1 MARRTF
7 LFKSS
12 MGLDHYM
19 IEDEDGTRFET
30 IGHTDPVI
38 EANKAMATQND
49 GYSPSREL
57 RRVASIPFILIN
69 KWLQE
74 EGWNALDPEHSDR
87 LMRKLNSSE
96 YAYLRTADGQ
106 LGMSNGVM
114 R

>member
-1 MARRTF
+1 MT
-7 LFKSS
+7 
-12 MGLDHYM
+12 
-19 IEDEDGTRFET
+19 
-30 IGHTDPVI
+30 V
-38 EANKAMATQND
+38 
-49 GYSPSREL
+49 
-57 RRVASIPFILIN
+57 LIN